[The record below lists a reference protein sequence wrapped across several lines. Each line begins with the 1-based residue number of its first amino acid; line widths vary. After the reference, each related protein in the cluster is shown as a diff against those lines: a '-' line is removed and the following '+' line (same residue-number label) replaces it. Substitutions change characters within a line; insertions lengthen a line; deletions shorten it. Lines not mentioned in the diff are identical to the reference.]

1 MDRKELSTPRLIL
14 LTVLLPVAMLVTNPG
29 LAQAPGGQNTSGFL
43 ALSGEEAAN
52 FDLPPDM
59 QLVQSS
65 YNVQNGLTYERYQQY
80 FGVAQVLGAQVTLYI
95 DDSGTIATVIGAHY
109 PDIAPANFA
118 RLSGANARAVV
129 DRDIGAGGNRNVDLL
144 INPETG
150 RYFHRIETQRPYSRW
165 FHWIDAD
172 NGRVLNKYDAIE
184 TDDVGVKDDTK
195 DIGGLTTRH
204 STGRPQNRGYWL
216 QSSGNRQLT
225 YDDGNNGGVANIM
238 IDSDNDW
245 HDELGPNSPGQPAGV
260 DAHFYANVVDDYFQ
274 NIHGRNSF
282 NNGGASMVSIVH
294 IPNSNSNN
302 AFWNGQQVVYG
313 DGDGTE
319 FREFSGALDVVG
331 HEWTHAVTDYSSNL
345 IYQNESGALNESF
358 SDQMGNSI
366 EFFADGKGLDPT
378 VSPDWLIAEDI
389 SLFPRHSARLSQH
402 GRPRG
407 GRLHRRLLP
416 CQVPGPLHRVVLR
429 PGQQGRRRGAHQQRH
444 RQPRLLLTCQW
455 RTQRQLRQ
463 PW

>member
-14 LTVLLPVAMLVTNPG
+14 LTVLLPVAMLMTSSG
-29 LAQAPGGQNTSGFL
+29 FAQAPGAQNTSGFL

-118 RLSGANARAVV
+118 RLSGADARAIV
-129 DRDIGAGGNRNVDLL
+129 DRDIGAGGNRNIDLL

-184 TDDVGVKDDTK
+184 TDDAIGDGDGVGVKGDTK
-195 DIGGLTTRH
+195 TFMEDLTRDH
-204 STGRPQNRGYWL
+204 NQDRRPRNRGWWL
-216 QSSGNRQLT
+216 QSLGNRQLT
-225 YDDGNNGGVANIM
+225 YDDGNNGGAANIM
-238 IDSDNDW
+238 IDDDNHWND
-245 HDELGPNSPGQPAGV
+245 DLRQPAGV
-260 DAHFYANVVDDYFQ
+260 DAHFYASVVDDYYST
-274 NIHGRNSF
+274 IHILNSF
-282 NNGGASMVSIVH
+282 NGNGASMVSIVH
-294 IPNSNSNN
+294 IGDNLNN
-302 AFWNGQQVVYG
+302 AFWTGQQVVYG
-313 DGDGTE
+313 DGDGTD

-345 IYQNESGALNESF
+345 IYQNESGALSESF
-358 SDQMGNSI
+358 SDQMGTSI
-366 EFFADGKGLDPT
+366 EFWAHDPNGDGSDNLDPT
-378 VSPDWLIAEDI
+378 VDPDWLIGEDI
-389 SLFPRHSARLSQH
+389 DIR
-402 GRPRG
+402 
-407 GRLHRRLLP
+407 
-416 CQVPGPLHRVVLR
+416 VPADTA
-429 PGQQGRRRGAHQQRH
+429 PGFRNMAD
-444 RQPRLLLTCQW
+444 P
-455 RTQRQLRQ
+455 
-463 PW
+463 